1 MNGEHHGGHDQRAL
15 QSHQGQARRNEE
27 SEQEPR
33 PRRAEEGVSMSRLQ
47 VEQRPPEQRML

>member
-1 MNGEHHGGHDQRAL
+1 MNGEHHGGHDQRVL

-33 PRRAEEGVSMSRLQ
+33 PRRAEEGVPMPRLQ
-47 VEQRPPEQRML
+47 MEQRPPEQRML